1 MIDTCDRDLSC
12 SDLEYLLLDDLYE
25 MLETPFDEDTRQAVV
40 TIVTFLLS
48 LEHEREISEV
58 PESTLS
64 RLDGVRTPSSAELK
78 RCRQGLYAHLV
89 DLQTELIAD
98 CCSRSTVAGTRD
110 AVLVWIHRLQRHQ
123 RRMVRQSADQ
133 QIVGDPDDHGGQ
145 GSDANADQVVTNDS
159 HAVCRADFVFEY
171 KPGRYF

>member
-25 MLETPFDEDTRQAVV
+25 MLETPLDEDTRQAVV

-48 LEHEREISEV
+48 LEHERERGEV
-58 PESTLS
+58 PELILS
-64 RLDGVRTPSSAELK
+64 RHEGVRTSSAIELE
-78 RCRQGLYAHLV
+78 RCRHGLYAHLV

-98 CCSRSTVAGTRD
+98 CCSRSTVEGTRD

-123 RRMVRQSADQ
+123 RRMVRETAAQ
-133 QIVGDPDDHGGQ
+133 QMAGVPGDLDCQ
-145 GSDANADQVVTNDS
+145 GSDGNADQVVTNDS
-159 HAVCRADFVFEY
+159 NAVCRADFVFEY